1 MHTLHFFGWFSLYYI
16 QGYLFFILQV
26 QLIQGCMPSAG
37 TFGVFVGG
45 KDLPCGVVSKEQQQL
60 QIHLGLAEQGSLTM
74 CFVEQLFS
82 AK

>member
-1 MHTLHFFGWFSLYYI
+1 
-16 QGYLFFILQV
+16 
-26 QLIQGCMPSAG
+26 MPSAG